1 MSRANAIGSPVGGGT
16 SEVEN
21 EEAKGSPTAVF
32 RRAVVLEMFHDNS
45 FYSDSQLLDFISKAK
60 NSKILTGNPS
70 YDPKLSPADVL
81 RYLIPINSLL
91 VKDVTSGAAQGDKD
105 ADIMICFPFF
115 PPHVQLPVKPGE
127 IVWIMPDGSTE
138 PGTYVYWLCRVS
150 GPGFTDD
157 VNFTHLDRSNLL
169 SPPETKSP
177 GVSERETVGTNL
189 PGTWTLPNGAITN
202 TAYTGSFPNGDGY
215 PNHFTVGDESGTY
228 NNIVLSS
235 SDDGAGASFSPE
247 PVPRLC
253 RRPGDLILQG
263 SNNATILFSDDRGW
277 GSSDRPLNDGDSNAA
292 KSEEEMKRT
301 FAGSIDIVTGRGRW
315 LSAPNE
321 NPIDTAPRVVNN
333 SREKLETDKYY
344 VSPTEGDPDFLN
356 DSSRIYVA
364 MNTNGDEKLGLTC
377 PAIDGTDVP
386 EVIDSPYVIVKSDE
400 IRIVARKDSGKEV
413 NGSIK
418 IVKEGDDGK
427 DKAVIVIQPDGSIM
441 IDGPKISIGSGTT
454 DDNQVLIGND
464 SSADHLLM
472 GETLLE
478 MIKNL
483 EKALNGHIHNSGVG
497 PTAPMESSYQPSGES
512 WDESL
517 SAVGKVK

>member
-1 MSRANAIGSPVGGGT
+1 MGDRANAIGSPVGGGADK
-16 SEVEN
+16 VGN
-21 EEAKGSPTAVF
+21 EEAKGNPTAVF

-70 YDPKLSPADVL
+70 YDPKLSSADVL
-81 RYLIPINSLL
+81 RYLIPTNSLL
-91 VKDVTSGAAQGDKD
+91 VKDVTSGGGAGSIDD
-105 ADIMICFPFF
+105 DIMICFPFF

-169 SPPETKSP
+169 SPPETDQP
-177 GVSERETVGTNL
+177 EEREESADKV
-189 PGTWTLPNGAITN
+189 WTLPNGAITN

-215 PNHFTVGDESGTY
+215 PDHFTIGTEPGTY
-228 NNIVLSS
+228 NDIVLSS

-253 RRPGDLILQG
+253 RRPGDLVLQG

-277 GSSDRPLNDGDSNAA
+277 GSSERPSGDGDSNAA

-301 FAGSIDIVTGRGRW
+301 FAGSIDIITGRGRW
-315 LSAPNE
+315 LSEPNE
-321 NPIDTAPRVVNN
+321 NPTDTAPRVVNN

-344 VSPTEGDPDFLN
+344 VSPAEGDPDFLN

-377 PAIDGTDVP
+377 PAIDGTEVP
-386 EVIDSPYVIVKSDE
+386 EVVDSPYVIVKSDE
-400 IRIVARKDSGKEV
+400 IRIVARKDDGNGV

-418 IVKEGDDGK
+418 IIKEGDDGT
-427 DKAVIVIQPDGSIM
+427 DKAVIVIQPDGSIL
-441 IDGPKISIGSGTT
+441 ISGPKVSIGTGDT

-472 GETLLE
+472 GETLEAKLDALVLALE
-478 MIKNL
+478 T
-483 EKALNGHIHNSGVG
+483 HTHPTGVG
-497 PTAPMESSYQPSGES
+497 PSGPPMESATFSQA
-512 WDESL
+512 WDAAFSK
-517 SAVGKVK
+517 VGKVK